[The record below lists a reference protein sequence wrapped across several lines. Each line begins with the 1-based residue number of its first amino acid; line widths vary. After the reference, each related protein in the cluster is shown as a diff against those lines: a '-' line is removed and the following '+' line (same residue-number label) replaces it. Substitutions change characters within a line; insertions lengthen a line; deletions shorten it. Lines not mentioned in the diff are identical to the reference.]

1 MRINRM
7 KLCNFSSYSGTHEFD
22 FTVSSQR
29 NIVLIGG
36 QNGTGKTSLFTAI
49 KLALYG
55 PLCFHFQ
62 SKNNQYTA
70 KIKGLISRDA
80 FAQPEVHAYVEI
92 EIELPRGPQN
102 ICYTIRREWNYED
115 KRLTENDYVWEGA
128 KLLELQELDFFQNY
142 LYHVIPP
149 NLFDFFF
156 FDGEEIAGFFSAP
169 NYQTYLKEAVLTL
182 EHYDTFSLVEKYSR
196 RYTVDQDKLDQA
208 KKWQDEYDMICD
220 QQDRADQ
227 VRQAREQIIIELE
240 NRLHQIQQERL
251 DTSDNFNK
259 RGGLSKSKI
268 NKLKKQMAMLER
280 RRDQI
285 NLNLKNFVEEA
296 APLVMTAPVAVQLRK
311 QLSLERQMQHYE
323 TVRQQLSAE
332 KLERSL
338 ADILPEYGV
347 ARQKEFVQAIA
358 GTLERSVRPE
368 IDTDS
373 FHFLHD
379 LSQEQQDAVGE
390 VLSRVERFD
399 RQDIADQVREK
410 ADIYQQVAIFRKT
423 LDSALSKEE
432 LEAYEATMERLEE
445 ADEAVKQEL
454 AEERQRQEEYEKQLE
469 DLEKRRKSLRSQLIG
484 GTGRLNAGWYA
495 DRMSKMLQDMLSS
508 LLERKRREIE
518 AETLRLSKEI
528 LRKEHFIDLIE
539 LDEKFD
545 ISLYRQQTYTF
556 EELSSLFA
564 NVGLEE
570 LSHRIGLKGIT
581 LLRQQ
586 LHVDSIQTLKKS
598 FRRSGEQS
606 TMFDGK
612 KFELYNRIEFQ
623 QLSKGEKQIF
633 ILSLYWAIIKLSGR
647 DIPFI
652 IDTPYA
658 RIDTEHRE
666 QIAEKFFPSVSG
678 QVIILS
684 TDEEITPPYYN
695 TLRPHIAQEY
705 TLTYNEHIGQT
716 AVARGYSFGGDIS

>member
-1 MRINRM
+1 MRIKRM

-22 FTVSSQR
+22 FTVSAQR

-36 QNGTGKTSLFTAI
+36 QNGTGKTSLFAAI

-70 KIKGLISRDA
+70 KIKSLISRDA

-92 EIELPRGPQN
+92 EIELPRGPKN
-102 ICYTIRREWNYED
+102 VCYTIRREWDYKD
-115 KRLTENDYVWEGA
+115 QRLAEIDSVWEGT

-182 EHYDTFSLVEKYSR
+182 EHYDTFHLIEKYCR

-208 KKWQDEYDMICD
+208 KKWQEEYDSICD

-227 VRQAREQIIIELE
+227 VRQVREQRIIELE
-240 NRLHQIQQERL
+240 NGLHQIQQERL
-251 DTSDNFNK
+251 DASNTFNK
-259 RGGLSKSKI
+259 RGGLSKGKI
-268 NKLKKQMAMLER
+268 NKFKKQMAVLER

-296 APLVMTAPVAVQLRK
+296 APLILTAPVAGQLRN

-332 KLERSL
+332 KLEGAL

-347 ARQKEFVQAIA
+347 SHEREFLQAIA
-358 GTLERSVRPE
+358 RTLERSIRPD

-373 FHFLHD
+373 FQFLHD

-399 RQDIADQVREK
+399 RRNIAAQVQEKVDIN
-410 ADIYQQVAIFRKT
+410 QQISVLRKT
-423 LDSALSKEE
+423 LDSALSVDEVE
-432 LEAYEATMERLEE
+432 VFEATMKRLDEAEKSTKKELEE
-445 ADEAVKQEL
+445 D
-454 AEERQRQEEYEKQLE
+454 RQRQEEYEKQLA

-484 GTGRLNAGWYA
+484 GTGRLNADWYA

-518 AETLRLSKEI
+518 EETLRLSKEI

-539 LDEKFD
+539 LDERFD
-545 ISLYRQQTYTF
+545 ISLYRRQSYTF
-556 EELSSLFA
+556 EELSSLLA

-570 LSHRIGLKGIT
+570 LSRRIGMRGVTILQ
-581 LLRQQ
+581 QQ
-586 LHVDSIQTLKKS
+586 LHVNSLKALKKS
-598 FRRSGEQS
+598 LCISSEQS
-606 TMFDGK
+606 TMFDCK
-612 KFELYNRIEFQ
+612 QFDLYNRIEFQ

-633 ILSLYWAIIKLSGR
+633 VLSLYWAVIKLSGQE
-647 DIPFI
+647 IPFI

-658 RIDTEHRE
+658 RIDTEHRG
-666 QIAEKFFPSVSG
+666 QIAKKFFPNVSG

-695 TLRPHIAQEY
+695 ILRPHIAQEY

-716 AVARGYSFGGDIS
+716 TVARGYSFGGDLS